1 MSKLL
6 YFFTA
11 SVPAVFSVL
20 SVTTSTAQITR
31 YASWDDLISL
41 SAKSPY
47 PVVVNFW
54 ATWCRPCVEELPEFF
69 KLCREHAD
77 SVKVVLVNM
86 DFESKVNSVV
96 VPFIRRK
103 NFACEVVRF
112 PHHLDDTFIWK
123 VSASWSGA
131 LPFTLILKNG
141 ISIYEKE
148 DSISAHEILAI
159 IRNKR

>member
-1 MSKLL
+1 VNKFK
-6 YFFTA
+6 FFFI
-11 SVPAVFSVL
+11 VSVL
-20 SVTTSTAQITR
+20 GIVAAFSATISSAQISR
-31 YASWDDLISL
+31 YQSWDDLISL
-41 SAKSPY
+41 SARSPY

-69 KLCREHAD
+69 ALCNEHAD

-86 DFESKVNSVV
+86 DFESKVASVV
-96 VPFIRRK
+96 VPFLRRR
-103 NFACEVVRF
+103 NFSCEVARL
-112 PHHLDDTFIWK
+112 PGHLEDTFIQK

-148 DSISAHEILAI
+148 DSITAREILAV
-159 IRNKR
+159 IRNKQ